1 MAIPF
6 IVTVIAILVGSYFLL
21 EARENNLI
29 LDTAYQQAR
38 TVFKMLVITR
48 QWVAEKREEIK
59 PVPAVATKEL
69 AEYAKR
75 LSDIRFHI
83 TSDKLVDPANAPDKF
98 EKAAMK
104 QFKKGAKEVYK
115 IVETKNGRI
124 YRYMAPLFINKACMS
139 CHVYQ
144 GYHIGDFRGGI
155 SVSIPL
161 APIYNSVSKNR
172 KILLGLIVTIGLLL
186 LVLVKILIT
195 KLVLIPVAKL
205 EKAATEISHGNY
217 DIDIQ
222 IHSNDELGTLT
233 KTLEKMS
240 KKISLS
246 QEELKNRIKEATGKL
261 KAANEKLIEIAT
273 KKSELYSALAHD
285 IRTPLAI
292 ITLGSENIK
301 AKLNKTE
308 DLEIIEAIK
317 NNAMRLKIL
326 FEHLLE
332 IERIESGI
340 VKINIRKEEIN
351 AILGKEIDAMRLYA
365 ENSGISL
372 KFISSS
378 KKLYALV
385 DKDKLSICLQNIL
398 SNAIKFS
405 FSGTTIEIK
414 SYYSERNN
422 AVIEII
428 DHGIGIASG
437 EIDKIFD
444 KFYRTERAKNANRY
458 GTGLG
463 LTITKKFI
471 DAMNGKI
478 YISSEP
484 EVGTN
489 VKIVLQAV

>member
-1 MAIPF
+1 
-6 IVTVIAILVGSYFLL
+6 
-21 EARENNLI
+21 
-29 LDTAYQQAR
+29 
-38 TVFKMLVITR
+38 MLVITR
-48 QWVAEKREEIK
+48 QWVAERREEVK
-59 PVPAVATKEL
+59 PVPAVVTKQL
-69 AEYAKR
+69 SAYARR
-75 LSDIRFHI
+75 LSNIRFHI
-83 TSDKLVDPANAPDKF
+83 TSDKLVDPSNAPDNF
-98 EKAAMK
+98 EKAAMIK
-104 QFKKGAKEVYK
+104 FKKGAKEVYK
-115 IVETKNGRI
+115 IVDTKQGKI

-172 KILLGLIVTIGLLL
+172 KILLGLIVAIGLLF
-186 LVLVKILIT
+186 LVLAKILIT
-195 KLVLIPVAKL
+195 KQVLIPVAKL
-205 EKAATEISHGNY
+205 DRAATEISHGNY

-222 IHSNDELGTLT
+222 IHSNDELGTLA

-292 ITLGSENIK
+292 ITLGAENIR
-301 AKLNKTE
+301 AKLKKSE
-308 DLEIIEAIK
+308 DLEIVDAMK
-317 NNAMRLKIL
+317 NNALRLKIL

-332 IERIESGI
+332 IERIESGMI
-340 VKINIRKEEIN
+340 KVNLKKEEIN
-351 AILGKEIDAMRLYA
+351 AILKKEIDAMKPFA
-365 ENSGISL
+365 KNSGISL
-372 KFISSS
+372 SFDSNTE
-378 KKLYALV
+378 KLNALI
-385 DKDKLSICLQNIL
+385 DKNKLLICLQNIL

-405 FSGTTIEIK
+405 
-414 SYYSERNN
+414 
-422 AVIEII
+422 
-428 DHGIGIASG
+428 
-437 EIDKIFD
+437 IFD